1 MNFQNQIESQFGLA
15 VDQLLPDLSDIT
27 TPEDFADYLTLCVD
41 ELCDELISDIKNNE
55 VTINIYARDVLFNSV
70 NCLRSLGLNEYA
82 RIETLKIQN
91 KFTELRKHKEIRL
104 RHEFCSDRKC
114 INRIE
119 HVQRSVQKAYLNMM
133 QAQSQKGQL
142 ILHAA

>member
-1 MNFQNQIESQFGLA
+1 MNFQNQIESQFDLS
-15 VDQLLPDLSDIT
+15 VDQVLPDLSDIK
-27 TPEDFADYLTLCVD
+27 TPYDFADYLTLCVD
-41 ELCDELISDIKNNE
+41 ELCDELIGIVDGNE
-55 VTINIYARDVLFNSV
+55 VIINIYARDVLFNSI
-70 NCLRSLGLNEYA
+70 NCLRSLGLDEYA

-133 QAQSQKGQL
+133 QTQSQKGQS